1 MHDLSGYIGRHRR
14 RERFGMTESSVTAH
28 FPGLDVKVS
37 RRTLAD
43 GSAEVLMVGF
53 KATPSLDAV
62 GRMLTQSL
70 VLPGPALVA
79 QTMEAWM
86 DLSLAAWQPWLEV
99 AGAFALSGPA
109 GGQKKS

>member
-1 MHDLSGYIGRHRR
+1 
-14 RERFGMTESSVTAH
+14 MTESSVTAH

-37 RRTLAD
+37 RRALPD

-53 KATPSLDAV
+53 KATPSFDSV

-70 VLPGPALVA
+70 VLPGPALFT

-99 AGAFALSGPA
+99 ASAFVPGGSA
-109 GGQKKS
+109 GWLKKS